1 MDTLFNLIIYYSMSQ
16 EDSQATVIVE
26 YDIIRLINCAMLIE
40 VERDIV
46 RRIGIFQYEGKGIT
60 AFYQGSGTS
69 GAPALE
75 GTYLPFYGETDKL
88 LKAIDVF
95 LDTQNRPWKIALR
108 NVHEINIDHSVLNYF
123 SRFEDLQISA
133 SIDSRFW
140 NGSPFYRGFI
150 LSRDFNE
157 DTGEFVPLPEPIPHS
172 NIFSGI
178 DCARHIV
185 METGEINDFLRSSGA
200 TLGEGVIEEYQLQQQ
215 EEKEEKAKLD
225 EMYALHQQQL
235 EEEDIREPPGGL
247 KLDKGGKSLKKRRK
261 TRNQNKS
268 NKRKKT
274 NKRKKSKKSKKF
286 KKSKKI

>member
-1 MDTLFNLIIYYSMSQ
+1 MSQ

-26 YDIIRLINCAMLIE
+26 DDIIRLINCAMLIE
-40 VERDIV
+40 PERDIV
-46 RRIGIFQYEGKGIT
+46 RRMGIFQYEGKGIT

-95 LDTQNRPWKIALR
+95 LDTQNKPWKIALR

-133 SIDSRFW
+133 SIVSRYW
-140 NGSPFYRGFI
+140 NGSPRYKDFI
-150 LSRDFNE
+150 LSRSFNE
-157 DTGEFVPLPEPIPHS
+157 DTGEFVPLPEPIPTS
-172 NIFSGI
+172 NKFSEI

-200 TLGEGVIEEYQLQQQ
+200 TLGEKVIKEYQLL
-215 EEKEEKAKLD
+215 K
-225 EMYALHQQQL
+225 EMYDLYQDQL
-235 EEEDIREPPGGL
+235 EEEGIKEPPGTK
-247 KLDKGGKSLKKRRK
+247 KLDKGGKSLKKRR
-261 TRNQNKS
+261 
-268 NKRKKT
+268 KT